1 MQMICDT
8 PQLMDYLEET
18 EEINYNHSAIA
29 ELVSSLVSTGQD
41 DIARVKQSFHF
52 VRDSI
57 SHSWDIQ
64 SNRITLTASE
74 ALLYKE
80 GICYAKSNLLA
91 ALLRAQRIPAGFC
104 YQKLT
109 IGDTPDSGYCIHAL
123 NAVYLQEHKQWI
135 RLDARGNKEG
145 VSAEFSGLQEAL
157 AFPVRPEMGES
168 EYPTIYAR
176 PHASTLAALRRNND
190 SLHMYL
196 HDLPERL

>member
-1 MQMICDT
+1 MQLICET
-8 PQLMDYLEET
+8 PQLEDYLEET
-18 EEINYNHSAIA
+18 EIINYNHSAIT
-29 ELVSSLVSTGQD
+29 ELVSSLISTEQNES
-41 DIARVKQSFHF
+41 ARIKQAFHF

-91 ALLRAQRIPAGFC
+91 ALLRVQGIPAGFC
-104 YQKLT
+104 YQRLT
-109 IGDTPDSGYCIHAL
+109 IGDMPDTGYCIHAL

-145 VSAEFSGLQEAL
+145 ISAEFSGLQEAL
-157 AFPVRPEMGES
+157 AFPVRPELDELD
-168 EYPTIYAR
+168 YPTIYAR

-190 SLHMYL
+190 ALHMYL